1 MTRRAL
7 ALVPRVV
14 PRPGVPVS
22 PGRARLRRQLYA
34 IHRGECLR
42 PRPAPEWAWY
52 ALRCGALL
60 LALLVGI
67 AVGVGRT
74 TLDVRAERDAR
85 LEAQRTAER
94 LSEHSDWIACQLVR
108 THRVVAGLPTFAA
121 LDEIAAEARAQL
133 SPRWL
138 DWCEAP

>member
-1 MTRRAL
+1 MRSL
-7 ALVPRVV
+7 ALVPRVL

-22 PGRARLRRQLYA
+22 PGRARLHIATPEDQ
-34 IHRGECLR
+34 R